1 MKAALSLLGVL
12 FVALAAI
19 TTPAQAQSY
28 PWCAYYGGRF
38 GGASNCG
45 FSTFQQCL
53 ATISGIGGYC
63 QPNTTYVPPPGRH
76 RHYHAYPY

>member
-53 ATISGIGGYC
+53 GTVSGIGGYC

-76 RHYHAYPY
+76 RHYRAYPY